1 MQIMICFAHFKF
13 DTAHV
18 SEAVV
23 LMYLL
28 LTGDIS
34 VTDTVVA
41 QLNLPHI
48 SSSLL
53 VEV

>member
-1 MQIMICFAHFKF
+1 MQIMIGFAHFKF
-13 DTAHV
+13 DRAHV
-18 SEAVV
+18 SETVL

-28 LTGDIS
+28 LIGEIS